1 MRIVKDYPPNQ
12 LIPAQL
18 ECFNY
23 ILKHFK
29 KHHGICNGREFYYW
43 NKGWVMYPLEHIKE
57 DVMDLLGN
65 RYRKTA
71 LTFVV
76 DQLTHKLTK
85 TSSIPDHHIPFLEGY
100 YDIRKEKF
108 IRSKNYVRDHGVIDY
123 VPVKYDRK
131 ATCSHWIKALSEY
144 FKNDRFGNLKILAL
158 QQFMAY
164 CLTTYNFNI
173 ALCLLGDGGNGKST
187 VGDVLR
193 CFFIR
198 HSEVELQD
206 FNDQNA
212 ILPLQNSRFN
222 VSNEVDNSREIS
234 WQKFKTYVEG
244 RSTIGWIKHQDKF
257 QFQPKCKFLLCTNE
271 PLRFKDRDYAIMRR
285 LNVIEFKNNFRDKE
299 DRDLLKKLKTELPG
313 ILNWMLEELNGFIE
327 DNGRLAHNELFKTA
341 KEEQYY
347 LLISVLDSLEWK
359 QERSFKDV
367 YEIYVNKCISLAEIP
382 IARNS
387 LGPILKDF
395 RAPYQI
401 RKGTGNYAMMY
412 KICTQSISTM

>member
-1 MRIVKDYPPNQ
+1 MRIVKDYPPNE

-23 ILKHFK
+23 ILKHLK

-43 NKGWVMYPLEHIKE
+43 DKGWVMYTLEYIKE

-71 LTFVV
+71 LSFVV
-76 DQLTHKLTK
+76 DQLAHKLTK

-100 YDIRKEKF
+100 YDIRKGKF

-131 ATCSHWIKALSEY
+131 ATCTHWIKALSEY
-144 FKNDRFGNLKILAL
+144 FKNDRFGNQKILAL
-158 QQFMAY
+158 QQYMGY
-164 CLTTYNFNI
+164 CLTSYNFNI

-187 VGDVLR
+187 IGDVLK
-193 CFFIR
+193 CFFNR
-198 HSEVELQD
+198 NSEVELQD

-313 ILNWMLEELNGFIE
+313 ILNWMLEEIKDFID
-327 DNGRLAHNELFKTA
+327 DNGKLAHNELFKTA

-347 LLISVLDSLEWK
+347 LLRDFLDQLSWK
-359 QERSFKDV
+359 QEKLFKDV
-367 YEIYVNKCISLAEIP
+367 YATYRSERIMSSTIP
-382 IARNS
+382 IAKNAV
-387 LGPILKDF
+387 GAILKDF
-395 RAPYQI
+395 NSPYRLQN
-401 RKGTGNYAMMY
+401 GTNNRVVIY
-412 KICTQSISTM
+412 KIQ

>member
-1 MRIVKDYPPNQ
+1 LPIKVNCTYLNNTVMRIFKDYPPNQ
-12 LIPAQL
+12 LIPAQV

-23 ILKHFK
+23 VLKHFK

-43 NKGWVMYPLEHIKE
+43 DKGWVMYPLECIKE

-65 RYRKTA
+65 RYRKAA
-71 LTFVV
+71 LCYVV

-85 TSSIPDHHIPFLEGY
+85 TSAIPDHHIAFLEGY
-100 YDIRKEKF
+100 YDLRNGKF
-108 IRSKNYVRDHGVIDY
+108 IRSKNYVRDHGVVDY

-131 ATCSHWIKALSEY
+131 ATCTNWIKALSEY
-144 FKNDRFGNLKILAL
+144 FKNDRFGNQKILAL

-173 ALCLLGDGGNGKST
+173 ALCFLGDGGNGKST

-271 PLRFKDRDYAIMRR
+271 P
-285 LNVIEFKNNFRDKE
+285 FRV
-299 DRDLLKKLKTELPG
+299 
-313 ILNWMLEELNGFIE
+313 
-327 DNGRLAHNELFKTA
+327 LFKIRSYTTKNKSHTQRSR
-341 KEEQYY
+341 KE
-347 LLISVLDSLEWK
+347 S
-359 QERSFKDV
+359 
-367 YEIYVNKCISLAEIP
+367 
-382 IARNS
+382 
-387 LGPILKDF
+387 
-395 RAPYQI
+395 
-401 RKGTGNYAMMY
+401 
-412 KICTQSISTM
+412 